1 MKHWSTP
8 TRLQYISFYAS
19 MPIIDF
25 LLNYILYDDRIFK
38 DISVWLF
45 SFPLLFF
52 IGMASWRGHTM
63 IGNYIKKRYPE
74 LNQTR
79 KRILLQI
86 FCLVPFM
93 SFSVTLIFFL
103 YDAMGMLSYK
113 FSMEDFKL
121 GLLVGFCVNLI
132 FETLYE
138 ADYALEKYKE
148 SVEEK
153 QRLQQ
158 MSAYQEFDTLKNQVN
173 PHFLFNC
180 FNTLS
185 SLITEDKNQ
194 AEKFLS
200 ELSKVYRYLLQNN
213 EDGLSTLDNEIKF
226 INSYFQLL
234 QTRHGDAVVLNIET
248 DKRYGPYL
256 LPSLSLQLL
265 VENAVKHNAVSKSK
279 PLVIDIFTPAGNKLV
294 VNNNRQFRNTR
305 VNSNKVGLQNIRMKY
320 QLLNQK
326 GFQVMED
333 EKNFTVVL
341 PLIWNNNHLKPGVTI
356 DN

>member
-25 LLNYILYDDRIFK
+25 LLNYILYDERIFK

-52 IGMASWRGHTM
+52 IGMASWRGHTV

-79 KRILLQI
+79 KRILLQV

-103 YDAMGMLSYK
+103 YDAIGMLSYK

-158 MSAYQEFDTLKNQVN
+158 MSAFQEFDTLKNQVN

-194 AEKFLS
+194 A
-200 ELSKVYRYLLQNN
+200 
-213 EDGLSTLDNEIKF
+213 
-226 INSYFQLL
+226 
-234 QTRHGDAVVLNIET
+234 
-248 DKRYGPYL
+248 
-256 LPSLSLQLL
+256 
-265 VENAVKHNAVSKSK
+265 KS
-279 PLVIDIFTPAGNKLV
+279 F
-294 VNNNRQFRNTR
+294 
-305 VNSNKVGLQNIRMKY
+305 
-320 QLLNQK
+320 
-326 GFQVMED
+326 
-333 EKNFTVVL
+333 
-341 PLIWNNNHLKPGVTI
+341 
-356 DN
+356 